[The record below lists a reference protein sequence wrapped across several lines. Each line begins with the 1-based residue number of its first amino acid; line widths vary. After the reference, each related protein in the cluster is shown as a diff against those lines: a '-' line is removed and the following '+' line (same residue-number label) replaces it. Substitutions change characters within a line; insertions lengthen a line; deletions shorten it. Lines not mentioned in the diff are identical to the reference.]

1 MSKQI
6 TFDTKYVKTYKTL
19 ANLKKAVADFGGRYL
34 AMQTEEGR
42 FYAVFIGEDMTHAI
56 WHGHAVTN

>member
-1 MSKQI
+1 MAKQI
-6 TFDTKYVKTYKTL
+6 NFDTKYVKSYKTL
-19 ANLKKAVADFGGRYL
+19 ANLEKAVADFDGRYL

-42 FYAVFIGEDMTHAI
+42 FYAVFIGEDMSHVT